1 MRRDNAAFFVVSAEL
16 LQIFDSAAALGCCGF
31 MAENM
36 HLQYDY
42 RILQHISSGFF
53 AAGRGIL
60 PAHRRKS
67 LTEARRKGLCG
78 LAARGLGN
86 WRRQKGPRCTARR
99 LLCGAAWAWPLAA
112 IGGAKR
118 GRAGRAHT
126 ITDTMQTNA
135 INRGSGQRG
144 YWGSSQFFLFY
155 AALLSKRLRARS
167 AEKQIRTRAA
177 DITPP
182 IFDFDYRG

>member
-1 MRRDNAAFFVVSAEL
+1 
-16 LQIFDSAAALGCCGF
+16 
-31 MAENM
+31 M

-144 YWGSSQFFLFY
+144 YWGSSRFFYFTLHFY
-155 AALLSKRLRARS
+155 QKDCARDRQKNRSGREQLTSPPLSSISIIGVENTGESQAL
-167 AEKQIRTRAA
+167 ITRGH
-177 DITPP
+177 
-182 IFDFDYRG
+182 DFQGGLPHALTLYFLHNS